1 MAARWCGDW
10 APGLG
15 WREHLPGSMWP
26 TCSLHLHFFFNL
38 HPRTCFL
45 LIFGEGAWER
55 NIDKRV
61 RHRSVASPTH
71 PNRGSNPQPGCVTG
85 LGNQAHDLLVYETM
99 LQPREPHWPGPLLH
113 LSKPQQ
119 GRGQA
124 GLLVAQLPHGKDE
137 VGSGGRGAR
146 ANMHCTARASPCRKE
161 KTQMMPRSQH
171 SPHGGVPSSL
181 SSGGAPDFSVN
192 PDQPCCV
199 RALLAIGGAT
209 CLPRPSRR
217 SCRLLCHRLPP
228 ASHVGGGVC
237 KAGSVMRGNVS
248 ESVMLMGRLSPSKVS
263 PARPPRGS

>member
-85 LGNQAHDLLVYETM
+85 LGIKPTTFWCTRPCSSPGSRTGQGHSCTSQSLSRDAARLGCLLLSCPTGKTRWDLGGGE
-99 LQPREPHWPGPLLH
+99 
-113 LSKPQQ
+113 
-119 GRGQA
+119 RG
-124 GLLVAQLPHGKDE
+124 LT
-137 VGSGGRGAR
+137 
-146 ANMHCTARASPCRKE
+146 CTA
-161 KTQMMPRSQH
+161 
-171 SPHGGVPSSL
+171 
-181 SSGGAPDFSVN
+181 
-192 PDQPCCV
+192 QPGQV
-199 RALLAIGGAT
+199 RAG
-209 CLPRPSRR
+209 RR
-217 SCRLLCHRLPP
+217 KRR
-228 ASHVGGGVC
+228 
-237 KAGSVMRGNVS
+237 
-248 ESVMLMGRLSPSKVS
+248 
-263 PARPPRGS
+263 